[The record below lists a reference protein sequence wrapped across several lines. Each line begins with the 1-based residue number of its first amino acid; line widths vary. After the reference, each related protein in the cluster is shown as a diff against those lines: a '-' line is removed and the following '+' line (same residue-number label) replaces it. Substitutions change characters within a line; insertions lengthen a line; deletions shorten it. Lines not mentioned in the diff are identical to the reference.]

1 MSTPREPSDA
11 LRALYELLLTAPEVE
26 ALLGEI
32 AGLAATI
39 VEPAVSCGIT
49 VHYGGEPMTVA
60 SSDERASLI
69 DEEQYVVGEG
79 PCLEALRTGR
89 PVVVADQT
97 TDLRWGEYAPR
108 ARERGVR
115 SSLSLPLLVDG
126 RSLGAINLYS
136 DTRPDA
142 FGEPGIRQRAADFA
156 DRASVAL
163 TVTIRRH
170 EQDRTAR
177 QLEEAMASR
186 TLINQAIGVIMA
198 EQHCDAHVAF
208 DLLRR
213 QSQARNRKLREVAED
228 LITRVSGAPPVAP
241 APFETDPTG

>member
-1 MSTPREPSDA
+1 M
-11 LRALYELLLTAPEVE
+11 
-26 ALLGEI
+26 
-32 AGLAATI
+32 
-39 VEPAVSCGIT
+39 
-49 VHYGGEPMTVA
+49 
-60 SSDERASLI
+60 
-69 DEEQYVVGEG
+69 
-79 PCLEALRTGR
+79 
-89 PVVVADQT
+89 
-97 TDLRWGEYAPR
+97 
-108 ARERGVR
+108 R